1 RHLLSAAPGG
11 AHSRPDAASVDD
23 GASIAELYRTA
34 SALYISTMSSINVT
48 DARARFSEILRTSR
62 TEAVVVERH
71 GLPEAVLISPEE
83 YERLMDIA
91 DEADDVRAFDA
102 AMAEDGESIP
112 WAQVKADLG
121 WG

>member
-1 RHLLSAAPGG
+1 M
-11 AHSRPDAASVDD
+11 
-23 GASIAELYRTA
+23 IYLYRITPF
-34 SALYISTMSSINVT
+34 LYGLRMSSINVT
-48 DARARFSEILRTSR
+48 DARARFSEILHRSR

-83 YERLMDIA
+83 YERLMDLA

-102 AMAEDGESIP
+102 AMEEDGASIP